1 MRRPVDASRLRS
13 FLQALGAR
21 AAEETRVYLT
31 GGATAVLEGWRTT
44 TIDVDLKMVPESEAM
59 LRAIPSLKE
68 SLELNVELAAP
79 DQFIPEVPGWVGRS
93 PFIAREGRCSFY
105 HYDFYSQALAKIERG
120 HEKDLSDVREM
131 LKRGKIDSSGLIRHF
146 NEIEP
151 QLYRYPAID
160 PGSFRAAV
168 NRMIQDAAESKEGKR

>member
-68 SLELNVELAAP
+68 S
-79 DQFIPEVPGWVGRS
+79 
-93 PFIAREGRCSFY
+93 
-105 HYDFYSQALAKIERG
+105 
-120 HEKDLSDVREM
+120 
-131 LKRGKIDSSGLIRHF
+131 
-146 NEIEP
+146 
-151 QLYRYPAID
+151 
-160 PGSFRAAV
+160 
-168 NRMIQDAAESKEGKR
+168 